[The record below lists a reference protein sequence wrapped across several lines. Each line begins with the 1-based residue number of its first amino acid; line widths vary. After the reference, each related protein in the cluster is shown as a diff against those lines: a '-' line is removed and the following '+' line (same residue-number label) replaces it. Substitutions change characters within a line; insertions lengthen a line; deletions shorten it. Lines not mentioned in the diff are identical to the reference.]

1 MVTGAKSGRNML
13 PDGSTLAVFVLAA
26 LALLLL
32 PGPNVLYLV
41 ARGIDQGRRPA
52 LISTLS
58 IGAGDLVHVTAAAV
72 GLSAL
77 LRSSA
82 MAFSVVK
89 FLGAGYL
96 IYLGIRTLLDRRA
109 VIEESK
115 PAVAPA
121 HRVFVQGLM
130 IAVFNPK
137 TAIFFLAFFP
147 QFVDPDHGAAW
158 SQFLVLG
165 AVFVLLGIVTNSGYA
180 LLGSTAG
187 RWLKSSVGFRR
198 SQRYI
203 AGTVYIALGIS
214 TALVGS
220 RRG

>member
-1 MVTGAKSGRNML
+1 M
-13 PDGSTLAVFVLAA
+13 PDGSTLAVFFVAA

-58 IGAGDLVHVTAAAV
+58 IGLGDLVHVTAAAV
-72 GLSAL
+72 GMSAL
-77 LRSSA
+77 LRSSV

-96 IYLGIRTLLDRRA
+96 IYLGIRTLLDRRE
-109 VIEESK
+109 VVEEAA
-115 PAVAPA
+115 PVAA
-121 HRVFVQGLM
+121 STHRVFAQGLM

-147 QFVDPDHGAAW
+147 QFVDPDRGAAW
-158 SQFLVLG
+158 SQMLVLG
-165 AVFVLLGIVTNSGYA
+165 GLFVLLGITTNSGYA
-180 LLGSTAG
+180 LLASSAG
-187 RWLKSSVGFRR
+187 RWLKSSLGFRR

-203 AGTVYIALGIS
+203 AGAVYIALGIS

-220 RRG
+220 KRGK

>member
-1 MVTGAKSGRNML
+1 MPAGA
-13 PDGSTLAVFVLAA
+13 TFAVFVVAA

-58 IGAGDLVHVTAAAV
+58 IGLGDLVHVTAAAI

-82 MAFSVVK
+82 VAFSAVK

-96 IYLGIRTLLDRRA
+96 VFLGIRTLLDRSR
-109 VIEESK
+109 
-115 PAVAPA
+115 PAGADARIVSPA
-121 HRVFVQGLM
+121 GREFLQGLT

-147 QFVDPDHGAAW
+147 QFVDPDRGAAW
-158 SQFLVLG
+158 SQILMLG
-165 AVFVLLGIVTNSGYA
+165 AVFVLLGITTNSCYA
-180 LLGSTAG
+180 MLASTAG
-187 RWLKSSVGFRR
+187 NFLKSSVGFRR
-198 SQRYI
+198 SQRYV

-220 RRG
+220 KQAKL